1 MTPLRRTITYID
13 GFNLYHALH
22 NLNRPHLKWLD
33 LWALS
38 ESLLQPQ
45 DTLVGVNY
53 YTAYANWLPLKSI
66 VAHRAYIKALQA
78 VGVTPVFGQFK
89 DKYIKCQKCHQA
101 FKTKEEK
108 ETDINIALGL
118 VVDGMQDRYDKAIL
132 VSADT
137 DLAAAVNKARE
148 LSPDKRIFVAVPPNR
163 YKLSRD
169 LGKRLHITPGR
180 VAKNLLASSYSDS
193 EGNLIVSRPPQ
204 YTRPHNSERGQM

>member
-1 MTPLRRTITYID
+1 MSPPKRTIAYID
-13 GFNLYHALH
+13 GFNLYHALRD
-22 NLNRPHLKWLD
+22 LNRPHLKWLD

-53 YTAYANWLPLKSI
+53 YTAYANWLPPKSI
-66 VAHRAYIKALQA
+66 AAHRAYIKALQA

-89 DKYIKCQKCHQA
+89 DKHIKCQKCHQV

-118 VVDGMQDRYDKAIL
+118 VVDGLQNRYNKAIL

-137 DLAAAVNKARE
+137 DLVAAVRE
-148 LSPDKRIFVAVPPNR
+148 VRQLTSGKSVFVAVPPNR

-180 VAKNLLASSYSDS
+180 VAKNLLVPSYHDS
-193 EGNLIVSRPPQ
+193 NGNLIASRPPQ
-204 YTRPHNSERGQM
+204 YDPPQ

>member
-1 MTPLRRTITYID
+1 MTSPRRTIAYID
-13 GFNLYHALH
+13 GFNLYHALRG
-22 NLNRPHLKWLD
+22 LNRPHLKWLN

-53 YTAYANWLPLKSI
+53 YTAYANWLPPKSI

-78 VGVTPVFGQFK
+78 EGVTPIFGQFK
-89 DKYIKCQKCHQA
+89 DKRIKCKKCHQR
-101 FKTKEEK
+101 FKAKEEK
-108 ETDINIALGL
+108 ETDINMALGL
-118 VVDGMQDRYDKAIL
+118 VVDGLQDRYDKAIL

-148 LSPDKRIFVAVPPNR
+148 LSPDKRIFVAVPPGR
-163 YKLSRD
+163 YALSRD
-169 LGKRLHITPGR
+169 LGKRFPITPGR

-193 EGNLIVSRPPQ
+193 EGNLIVSRPPRYAPPQ
-204 YTRPHNSERGQM
+204 